1 MSDSDVFIASFH
13 GGLGDSLQF
22 STLPEEFYKQKGRKT
37 YVWGGATFRNQEI
50 YDLVWGA
57 NPYVHGVKDG
67 EWNAGDLPTIEYS
80 NVAEHAFLIGNSYMD
95 LNQKISFQKFTTN
108 HLRFLD
114 FGTIFW

>member
-1 MSDSDVFIASFH
+1 MGD
-13 GGLGDSLQF
+13 LRDSLQF

-50 YDLVWGA
+50 YDLVGP

-80 NVAEHAFLIGNSYMD
+80 NVRNMHF
-95 LNQKISFQKFTTN
+95 
-108 HLRFLD
+108 
-114 FGTIFW
+114 